1 MDRKKFEKAKEI
13 EQEICKCN
21 DVLKRM
27 ASCDSVAFREGDKIN
42 GCAFRNSSTTGELFD
57 AINSAAEQYIIGR
70 RESLE
75 DELDKL

>member
-1 MDRKKFEKAKEI
+1 MDREKFEKAKEI
-13 EQEICKCN
+13 DEEICKCN
-21 DVLKRM
+21 DVLKRL

-42 GCAFRNSSTTGELFD
+42 GCARRNSSTTGELFD
-57 AINSAAEQYIIGR
+57 AIISVAEQYIIGR